1 MVADGP
7 GVRRSD
13 VSTPLGFIDWA
24 MIVYVAFVT
33 VIALARFDI
42 KPRASW
48 VIAANLLIALLIWL
62 LHRPG
67 LSRFGRTV
75 RDIYPVLLLPALYG
89 ALDLLNGFEVRTWD
103 AEIQRIETAI
113 FGGQVSRT
121 WWQQSPS
128 HLWSTLLH
136 ATYFAYYLIVPFPAL
151 FFLARGQP
159 DRARRAVALV
169 VATFLF
175 CYVIFLLFPVAGPY
189 YEFPRPAGPFVENWA
204 ARLVYATLSQGSSF
218 GAAFPSSHV
227 AATFAATIA
236 TWQGSR
242 TAGLVLVVPTLLL
255 TVGVVYCQMHYAID
269 AATGLLVPIPIAL
282 LMQRTGPSDRRTVGP
297 REGSRSG

>member
-1 MVADGP
+1 MNEKAEG
-7 GVRRSD
+7 GQ
-13 VSTPLGFIDWA
+13 PLGFIDWA

-33 VIALARFDI
+33 VIAIARFDI

-103 AEIQRIETAI
+103 AEIQRIEAAV

-121 WWQQSPS
+121 WWQESPS
-128 HLWSTLLH
+128 HFWSTLLH
-136 ATYFAYYLIVPFPAL
+136 GVYFVYYLIVPFPAL
-151 FFLARGQP
+151 FFLARGEP

-189 YEFPRPAGPFVENWA
+189 YEFPRPTGPFVENWA

-227 AATFAATIA
+227 AATVAATIA

-282 LMQRTGPSDRRTVGP
+282 LMQRTKKKNAIR
-297 REGSRSG
+297 

>member
-1 MVADGP
+1 VSVAPTVSRSDGP
-7 GVRRSD
+7 E
-13 VSTPLGFIDWA
+13 PLGFIDRA
-24 MIVYVAFVT
+24 MVVYVTFVT
-33 VIALARFDI
+33 IVALVRLDI
-42 KPRASW
+42 KPRATW
-48 VIAANLLIALLIWL
+48 VIGANGLIALLIWL

-103 AEIQRIETAI
+103 AEIQGIEATI

-121 WWQQSPS
+121 WWQASPS
-128 HLWSTLLH
+128 HFWSTLLH
-136 ATYFAYYLIVPFPAL
+136 ATYYAYYLIVPFPAL
-151 FFLARGQP
+151 FFLARGEP

-189 YEFPRPAGPFVENWA
+189 YEFPRPTGPFVENWA

-227 AATFAATIA
+227 AATVAATIA

-242 TAGLVLVVPTLLL
+242 TAGMVLVIPTLLL

-282 LMQRTGPSDRRTVGP
+282 LMQRKGGVTD
-297 REGSRSG
+297 

>member
-1 MVADGP
+1 
-7 GVRRSD
+7 
-13 VSTPLGFIDWA
+13 
-24 MIVYVAFVT
+24 MIVYAAFVT
-33 VIALARFDI
+33 IIAIVRFDI
-42 KPRASW
+42 KPRAVW
-48 VIAANLLIALLIWL
+48 VIGANLLIALLIWL

-67 LSRFGRTV
+67 LSSLGRTI

-103 AEIQRIETAI
+103 PEVQRVEAAI
-113 FGGQVSRT
+113 FGEQVSRT
-121 WWQQSPS
+121 WWQASPS
-128 HLWSTLLH
+128 HFWSTVLH

-151 FFLARGQP
+151 FFLARGEA

-175 CYVIFLLFPVAGPY
+175 CYVVFLLFPVAGPY
-189 YEFPRPAGPFVENWA
+189 YEFPRPTGAFVDNWG

-227 AATFAATIA
+227 AATVAATIA

-242 TAGLVLVVPTLLL
+242 VAGMVLIIPTLLL
-255 TVGVVYCQMHYAID
+255 TVGVVYCQMHYAVD
-269 AATGLLVPIPIAL
+269 AAAGLVVPIPIAL
-282 LMQRTGPSDRRTVGP
+282 LMRRSDSLTL
-297 REGSRSG
+297 

>member
-1 MVADGP
+1 MDVTNGP
-7 GVRRSD
+7 TVRRSD
-13 VSTPLGFIDWA
+13 SQTPLGFIDWA

-33 VIALARFDI
+33 VIAIARFDI

-62 LHRPG
+62 VHRPG

-103 AEIQRIETAI
+103 AEIQRIEAAV

-121 WWQQSPS
+121 WWQASPS
-128 HLWSTLLH
+128 DFWSTLLH

-151 FFLARGQP
+151 FFLARGEP
-159 DRARRAVALV
+159 DRARHAVALV
-169 VATFLF
+169 VATFLC

-189 YEFPRPAGPFVENWA
+189 YEFPRPTGPFVENWA
-204 ARLVYATLSQGSSF
+204 ARLVYTTLSQGSSF
-218 GAAFPSSHV
+218 GAAFPSSHI
-227 AATFAATIA
+227 AATVAATIA

-269 AATGLLVPIPIAL
+269 AATGLLVPIPIAV
-282 LMQRTGPSDRRTVGP
+282 LMQRRPSDRLTV
-297 REGSRSG
+297 